1 MQNERVRGVLDAGE
15 SGLRAKGLR
24 ARLAARLAPVDSRA
38 LLALALVIAGAAA
51 FLRLAAYVA
60 GETPGEFDVHII
72 TALRN
77 PADLSDPIGPGWLE
91 EAMRDLTALGG
102 TIVLLIVSC
111 AAFVFLLMTGKS
123 HAAIVLA
130 GAVVG
135 AIVLSQLLKFGIG
148 RPRPD
153 LVPHG
158 ARVYTQ
164 SFPSGHAMMSA
175 AVYLTLAALLART
188 QRLPRVKIFII
199 GVAALITALVGASR
213 VYLGVHWPTDVLAGW
228 VGGAAW
234 AILCWV
240 VMYWLQRRGQ
250 VEKADAP
257 VSGEAQ
263 SGDPA
268 S

>member
-1 MQNERVRGVLDAGE
+1 MQDGGE
-15 SGLRAKGLR
+15 SGLRAKGL
-24 ARLAARLAPVDSRA
+24 RLAARLAPVDSRA
-38 LLALALVIAGAAA
+38 LLALALVIAGAVA

-60 GETPGEFDVHII
+60 GETPGEFDVRII

-91 EAMRDLTALGG
+91 EAMRDITALGG
-102 TIVLLIVSC
+102 TVVLLIVSC

-130 GAVVG
+130 GAVIG

-175 AVYLTLAALLART
+175 AVYLTLAALLSRT

-234 AILCWV
+234 AILCWM

-250 VEKADAP
+250 VEKADTPA
-257 VSGEAQ
+257 
-263 SGDPA
+263 SGDAQADDPA
-268 S
+268 Q

>member
-1 MQNERVRGVLDAGE
+1 MQNEPGGE
-15 SGLRAKGLR
+15 SGLKARGLR
-24 ARLAARLAPVDSRA
+24 AWQAARLAPADSRA
-38 LLALALVIAGAAA
+38 LLALVIVIAGIVVFA
-51 FLRLAAYVA
+51 RLAAYVT
-60 GETPGEFDVHII
+60 GDTPGEFDVRLI

-111 AAFVFLLMTGKS
+111 AAFAFLHMTGKT
-123 HAAIVLA
+123 HAAYLLA
-130 GAVVG
+130 ASVIGAM
-135 AIVLSQLLKFGIG
+135 ILSQLLKFGIS
-148 RPRPD
+148 RPRPE
-153 LVPHG
+153 LVPH
-158 ARVYTQ
+158 ATRVYTQ

-188 QRLPRVKIFII
+188 QRLARVRIFII
-199 GVAALITALVGASR
+199 AVTALITGLVGASR

-240 VMYWLQRRGQ
+240 VMYWLQRRGK

-257 VSGEAQ
+257 ALQGADVDA
-263 SGDPA
+263 A